1 MARTRRQITLQEQ
14 ESGVPASPPQSLPT
28 ATRST
33 RAKRTTARSNTAAAP
48 ADPPTSTRGGPSV
61 RGGRIGRAKRG
72 GRGHAQPV
80 TTTSHDEPESLA
92 MDVDAPEASDSST
105 HVEAAVQA
113 SPANQIVFVDEE
125 MEDREDMDVEP
136 PGETQFP
143 TGVSAHP
150 VQVQDMSAHPVQEP
164 SPPLERRE
172 SATSLLFREI
182 LGDSLQI
189 PDPNPGPMNL
199 PTIDNSLKVPS
210 PKTVIPIT
218 SPSASKPIPQ
228 APNPS
233 ELKIHC
239 VPRDPEW
246 SHSLLNVSMDFIRG
260 SKDTD
265 LSPQFAVLAVPS
277 DIMASVFKH
286 IEALAEPGS
295 DLSKIT
301 TDHPVIRAII
311 QRDAGN
317 RPQLPSWQSRQP
329 PPTPGSTMKDGF
341 VLRARRKREL
351 REMKEEADKL
361 KAENSKLR
369 ANAAEASLSTTQ
381 RTKISE
387 APKSVERPQRRTKV
401 VPDPYTAD
409 GQLLLGRTKEI
420 EVDEYGNAVNP
431 ADDPTLRSSKY
442 IPNLVVMLSLGFNEI
457 ADVVEARQRTQL
469 EEARRGANVVE
480 SPYVEEETPNT
491 DGPALGG
498 LFAESQ
504 DQVQP
509 EQVPETPRARGWG
522 LSSYLPSARSVT
534 RYLPFSSRR
543 AISTPQHQR
552 SQIQHL
558 AQTEPRVDAG
568 NSHVPPDPDPDV
580 ADPVAGP
587 DHPHRH
593 RQSTSNQQRLLTKQ
607 QLEEEKRIKKMRAQ
621 LRREAEALEKQKK
634 ALEIAKKDLAE
645 QRRLADIAQTPGQKR
660 KRMPSPDVIP
670 LPANGGFGMVDE
682 YFIVESSSDDEAD
695 AQETPT
701 KERPPKKARTSAPDD
716 AIVGSQFRARPYTGT
731 LFAHPDALR
740 PRQDDNVFVESDE
753 PGGHPAFDSTPPPGP
768 TLTFKVPSPGS
779 SDSDD
784 EDDEQEQTNET
795 TQKTSSSNVP
805 PMRGILRNSS
815 NQTQTRPI
823 ASSPSPSKTMAPPP
837 RPNPAHAALP
847 PATTMTPSSALEKAR
862 GKALKHLPKQPSTLR
877 ESSRLSTSTVNSD
890 IGDEENV
897 EEYDPAHPAIVPSP
911 SKTPALGQPTTT
923 AASTFEPPIID
934 FTAPIG
940 FQHHVTQPSSE
951 QSHEQQAIPNTSGKQ
966 AETMQETF
974 ASARADDVQS
984 SGQQAILS
992 KNQNEDTSDAVAN
1005 MNAKVKADLDRY
1017 WEEHGDDYTL
1027 DDGYEEFEAAL
1038 IAEEQKLVD
1047 GPNGFP
1053 YSQPQNIIS
1062 AALDRIG
1069 ADSLADRGIMT
1080 EVEDNWTPGDLERT
1094 EGDPAKGMKVFFN
1107 RLVKNGDIERE
1118 LADRAIAIGVP
1129 PGVAEHFAGQEA
1141 MGPVAA

>member
-1 MARTRRQITLQEQ
+1 
-14 ESGVPASPPQSLPT
+14 
-28 ATRST
+28 
-33 RAKRTTARSNTAAAP
+33 
-48 ADPPTSTRGGPSV
+48 
-61 RGGRIGRAKRG
+61 
-72 GRGHAQPV
+72 
-80 TTTSHDEPESLA
+80 
-92 MDVDAPEASDSST
+92 MDVDAPEASDSSA
-105 HVEAAVQA
+105 HAEAAVQA
-113 SPANQIVFVDEE
+113 SPATQIVFVDEE

-150 VQVQDMSAHPVQEP
+150 VQVQDMSAHPVQGP
-164 SPPLERRE
+164 SSPQERRE

-182 LGDSLQI
+182 LGNSPQS
-189 PDPNPGPMNL
+189 PDQNPEPMNL
-199 PTIDNSLKVPS
+199 PIIDNSPRVPT
-210 PKTVIPIT
+210 PKTLIPIT

-233 ELKIHC
+233 GLKIHC
-239 VPRDPEW
+239 LPRDPER
-246 SHSLLNVSMDFIRG
+246 SHSLLNVSMDFIPG
-260 SKDTD
+260 SKDTV
-265 LSPQFAVLAVPS
+265 LPPQFAALAVPS

-381 RTKISE
+381 RTKTSE
-387 APKSVERPQRRTKV
+387 APKAVERPQRRTKV

-420 EVDEYGNAVNP
+420 EVDEYGVAVNP

-442 IPNLVVMLSLGFNEI
+442 IPDLLVMLSLRFNEI
-457 ADVVEARQRTQL
+457 ADVIEARQRTQL
-469 EEARRGANVVE
+469 EDARRSANVVE
-480 SPYVEEETPNT
+480 SPYVEEEIPNT

-504 DQVQP
+504 DRVQP

-534 RYLPFSSRR
+534 RYFPFSSRR
-543 AISTPQHQR
+543 AISTPQHQP

-558 AQTEPRVDAG
+558 AQTEPRVHAD
-568 NSHVPPDPDPDV
+568 NSHVSPDPDPDV

-587 DHPHRH
+587 DHRHRH

-621 LRREAEALEKQKK
+621 LRREAEALENQKK
-634 ALEIAKKDLAE
+634 ALEIVKKDLAE
-645 QRRLADIAQTPGQKR
+645 QQRLADIAQTPGQKR

-670 LPANGGFGMVDE
+670 LPANGGYGMVDE
-682 YFIVESSSDDEAD
+682 YFMVESSSDEDAD

-701 KERPPKKARTSAPDD
+701 KERPLKKARTSAPDD

-768 TLTFKVPSPGS
+768 TLIFKVPSPGS

-784 EDDEQEQTNET
+784 EDDEQDQTNET
-795 TQKTSSSNVP
+795 TQKTSSNVP
-805 PMRGILRNSS
+805 QMRGILRNSS

-823 ASSPSPSKTMAPPP
+823 TSSPSPSKTMAPPP

-847 PATTMTPSSALEKAR
+847 PATAMTPSSALEKAR
-862 GKALKHLPKQPSTLR
+862 GKALRHLPKQPSTLR

-897 EEYDPAHPAIVPSP
+897 EEYDPTHPAIVPSP
-911 SKTPALGQPTTT
+911 SKTPALGQPITT
-923 AASTFEPPIID
+923 AASAIEPPVID
-934 FTAPIG
+934 STSPIG
-940 FQHHVTQPSSE
+940 ALHHIIQPTSE
-951 QSHEQQAIPNTSGKQ
+951 QSHEQQVMPNTSGKQ
-966 AETMQETF
+966 AEIMQDTF
-974 ASARADDVQS
+974 AAARADVQS
-984 SGQQAILS
+984 SGQEALLA
-992 KNQNEDTSDAVAN
+992 KNQKEDTIDAVAN
-1005 MNAKVKADLDRY
+1005 MNAKVKADLDRH
-1017 WEEHGDDYTL
+1017 WEEHGDDYVL

-1038 IAEEQKLVD
+1038 IAEEQKLID

-1053 YSQPQNIIS
+1053 YSQPQNIIF

-1069 ADSLADRGIMT
+1069 ANSLADRGIMT

-1107 RLVKNGDIERE
+1107 RLVKNGDIERD

-1129 PGVAEHFAGQEA
+1129 PGVAEHFAGQGA